1 MIKSSTYP
9 EQGAKLKTL
18 LIVYHSQSGA
28 SAQLAAAARNGAQ
41 QEEGV
46 QVEFRRAY
54 DAGVRDLAGADG
66 LLLVAAE
73 NSGHLSGGMKDF
85 LDRVFYPAIE
95 REIVIPYALLLSAGN
110 DGRGAEREV
119 QRILSGIPLVAAA
132 EPVIARGEPTAQHLA
147 AAQELGQALAAGIT
161 LGIF

>member
-1 MIKSSTYP
+1 MKS
-9 EQGAKLKTL
+9 L

-28 SAQLAAAARNGAQ
+28 SAQLAFAAHRGARA
-41 QEEGV
+41 EEGV
-46 QVEFRRAY
+46 SVVLKRAW
-54 DAGVRDLAGADG
+54 DAGAKDLAAADG

-85 LDRVFYPAIE
+85 LDRAFYPAIA

-132 EPVIARGEPTAQHLA
+132 EPVIARGEPTRQHLQA
-147 AAQELGQALAAGIT
+147 SEELGQALAAGLV